1 MIVAFSVPVPRAAAN
16 AASSNNIP
24 IYSSSIIYEVMDE
37 VQRRVID
44 LLPSVTE
51 RRVKGE
57 ATVLQLFDIQLSGKR
72 TKKIAGSRVTNGI
85 VDKTKGAQVVRNG
98 EVVHDG
104 KSFVVIFVQRFSSSC
119 YRKS

>member
-1 MIVAFSVPVPRAAAN
+1 MVIAFSVPVPRTAAN

-51 RRVKGE
+51 RRIKGE
-57 ATVLQLFDIQLSGKR
+57 ATVLQLFEIQLSGKR
-72 TKKIAGSRVTNGI
+72 IKKIAGSRVTNGI
-85 VDKTKGAQVVRNG
+85 VDKTKGAQVVRNS

-104 KSFVVIFVQRFSSSC
+104 KPFVVESV
-119 YRKS
+119 